1 MRSTLLRS
9 ALALA
14 LAGGLATVAL
24 TLPAVAAEKKPAVV
38 ITPPGEDDTPGTDR
52 HVGYYYDAPNS
63 QETYRAR
70 ATPSPDTNRGHRVAF
85 VTGLEVEVAKRG
97 HPIPYAIFAK
107 GAEAQKLIVVALQDG
122 PMDTL
127 YRARGVLANL
137 TAQARLT
144 PLLRENN
151 VSEYFTFF
159 DLCRVLGFEQ
169 ITLSDG
175 KTWTHQIFLE

>member
-1 MRSTLLRS
+1 MRLSHLLLPFLSLAALLAFFS
-9 ALALA
+9 A
-14 LAGGLATVAL
+14 
-24 TLPAVAAEKKPAVV
+24 PASADEQKPAVV
-38 ITPPGEDDTPGTDR
+38 ITPPDEVAQDEPGRDR
-52 HVGYYYDAPNS
+52 HIGYYYGSLTS
-63 QETYRAR
+63 QETYVAR
-70 ATPSPDTNRGHRVAF
+70 ATPSPDANRGHRVAF

-107 GAEAQKLIVVALQDG
+107 GGEAQKLIIVALMDG

-127 YRARGVLANL
+127 FRARGVLANL

-151 VSEYFTFF
+151 VSDWFTFF

-169 ITLSDG
+169 ITISDG
-175 KTWTHQIFLE
+175 KSWTHQIKLQ

>member
-1 MRSTLLRS
+1 MRSGLLLS
-9 ALALA
+9 AFALAIV
-14 LAGGLATVAL
+14 GTL
-24 TLPAVAAEKKPAVV
+24 TALPAAAQDEERKPAVV
-38 ITPPGEDDTPGTDR
+38 ITPPGDIDEPGRDR
-52 HVGYYYDAPNS
+52 HIGYYYDAPTS
-63 QETYRAR
+63 QETYTAR
-70 ATPSPDTNRGHRVAF
+70 ATPASDTNRAHRVAF
-85 VTGLEVEVAKRG
+85 VTGLETEVAKRG

-107 GAEAQKLIVVALQDG
+107 GAEAQKMIIVALQDG

-151 VSEYFTFF
+151 VSDWFTFF